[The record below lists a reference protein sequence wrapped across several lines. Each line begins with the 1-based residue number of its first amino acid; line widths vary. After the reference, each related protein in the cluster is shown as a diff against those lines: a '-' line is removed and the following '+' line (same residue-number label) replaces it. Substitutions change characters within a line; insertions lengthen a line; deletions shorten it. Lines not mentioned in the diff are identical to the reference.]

1 MNEVGILSHMT
12 KKISSKW
19 ITDQNL
25 RAKTIEF
32 SEENIRQNLL
42 YLRLGKAF
50 LDMIPKAYETK

>member
-1 MNEVGILSHMT
+1 VNEVGILSHMT